1 VRRPGAAL
9 LLIQRDRD
17 QSGVRPP
24 YSKVVYDAP
33 HLMLYLSQVLGRP
46 IRDLEGERVATIKDI
61 IVRLGGDDHPPV
73 TGLVARY
80 RRRDFFLP
88 RWHLTVLNQQGARL
102 NSDILDLRPFVRR
115 ESEVLLARDVLDK
128 QLIDVDGKRVVRVND
143 VQIIEAAGDWR
154 VTGADVSLQGL
165 WRRLAPAG
173 FAGSKRSVEVLDW
186 ADVGYLATDA
196 ATVQLKSSSDKLAR
210 LHPVEIARLAEALSY
225 HHGSEVVESLD
236 DETAA
241 ETLEEM
247 PAESQARILG
257 DMDQER
263 AADILE
269 WMSPDEAADVLGD
282 LPEDKAEELLGLME
296 HDEQADVVELL
307 PYEDD
312 TAGGLMTTEFVTLPR
327 ALTVGEALAR
337 LREMAETPNM
347 IYYLYVVEKE
357 ESWKLVGVIALRSL
371 ILAEP
376 SMPLEEVMRT
386 EFQQADPEEP
396 AKEVAQ
402 RIAEYNLLALPVIDE
417 SGDILGIITVDD
429 AMEFL
434 LPKDWR
440 QRLPRLFG

>member
-1 VRRPGAAL
+1 
-9 LLIQRDRD
+9 
-17 QSGVRPP
+17 
-24 YSKVVYDAP
+24 
-33 HLMLYLSQVLGRP
+33 MLYLSQVLGRP
-46 IRDLEGERVATIKDI
+46 IRDLEGERVATVKDV
-61 IVRLGGDDHPPV
+61 IVRLGADDHPPV

-80 RRRDFFLP
+80 RRRDFFLSC
-88 RWHLTVLNQQGARL
+88 RRVGDLNQQGARL

-115 ESEVLLARDVLDK
+115 DNEVLLARDVLDK

-143 VQIIEAAGDWR
+143 VQIIEAADDWR

-165 WRRLAPAG
+165 WRRLAPANFLG
-173 FAGSKRSVEVLDW
+173 TRRAVEVIDW
-186 ADVGYLATDA
+186 SDVGYLATDA
-196 ATVQLKSSSDKLAR
+196 ATATVQLKSSSDKLAR

-241 ETLEEM
+241 ETLEELS
-247 PAESQARILG
+247 AAQQARIIS
-257 DMDQER
+257 DMDEER

-282 LPEDKAEELLGLME
+282 LPEEKAEELLGLME

-347 IYYLYVVEKE
+347 IYYLYVVEE
-357 ESWKLVGVIALRSL
+357 ENSWKLLGVIALRSF
-371 ILAEP
+371 ILADP
-376 SMPLEEVMRT
+376 SMPLESVMRT
-386 EFQQADPEEP
+386 EFQRAEPEEP
-396 AKEVAQ
+396 AREVAQ

-429 AMEFL
+429 AMEIL
-434 LPKDWR
+434 LPRDWR
-440 QRLPRLFG
+440 QRLPR

>member
-1 VRRPGAAL
+1 
-9 LLIQRDRD
+9 
-17 QSGVRPP
+17 
-24 YSKVVYDAP
+24 
-33 HLMLYLSQVLGRP
+33 MLYLSQVLGRP
-46 IRDLEGERVATIKDI
+46 IRDLEGERVATVKDV
-61 IVRLGGDDHPPV
+61 IVRLGEDDHPPV

-80 RRRDFFLP
+80 RRRDFFLS
-88 RWHLTVLNQQGARL
+88 RWRVTALNQHGVRL

-143 VQIIEAAGDWR
+143 VQIIEAAGEWR

-173 FAGSKRSVEVLDW
+173 FAGTRRTVEVLDW

-225 HHGSEVVESLD
+225 HHGSEVVEALD

-247 PAESQARILG
+247 PAEHQARILS

-282 LPEDKAEELLGLME
+282 LPEEKAEELLGLME
-296 HDEQADVVELL
+296 DQEQADVAELL

-327 ALTVGEALAR
+327 ELTVGEALAR

-347 IYYLYVVEKE
+347 IYYLYVVEE
-357 ESWKLVGVIALRSL
+357 ENSWKLCGVIALRSL
-371 ILAEP
+371 ILADP
-376 SMPLEEVMRT
+376 AMPLEDVMRSDIQSA
-386 EFQQADPEEP
+386 EPQEP
-396 AKEVAQ
+396 AREVAQ
-402 RIAEYNLLALPVIDE
+402 RIAEYNLLALPVVDE

-429 AMEFL
+429 AMEIL

-440 QRLPRLFG
+440 QRLPRLLG

>member
-1 VRRPGAAL
+1 
-9 LLIQRDRD
+9 
-17 QSGVRPP
+17 
-24 YSKVVYDAP
+24 
-33 HLMLYLSQVLGRP
+33 MLYLSQVLGRP
-46 IRDLEGERVATIKDI
+46 IRDLEGERVATVKDI

-73 TGLVARY
+73 AGIVARY
-80 RRRDFFLP
+80 RRRDFFLS
-88 RWHLTVLNQQGARL
+88 RWRITELNQNGVRL

-115 ESEVLLARDVLDK
+115 ENEVLLAKDVLDK

-143 VQIIEAAGDWR
+143 VQIIQAAGDWR

-165 WRRLAPAG
+165 WRRLAPSG
-173 FAGSKRSVEVLDW
+173 FAGTRKTVEVLDW

-196 ATVQLKSSSDKLAR
+196 ATVQLKSKSDKLAR

-225 HHGSEVVESLD
+225 HHGSEVVEALD

-247 PAESQARILG
+247 PAETQARILG

-282 LPEDKAEELLGLME
+282 LPEAKAEELLGLME
-296 HDEQADVVELL
+296 HDEQADVAELL

-347 IYYLYVVEKE
+347 IYYLYVVEE
-357 ESWKLVGVIALRSL
+357 ENSWNLLGVIALRSL
-371 ILAEP
+371 ILADP
-376 SMPLEEVMRT
+376 SMPLEDVMRT
-386 EFQQADPEEP
+386 EFQRGDPSEP
-396 AKEVAQ
+396 ARDVAQ
-402 RIAEYNLLALPVIDE
+402 RIAEYNLLALPVVDE

-429 AMEFL
+429 AMEIL
-434 LPKDWR
+434 LPTDWR

>member
-1 VRRPGAAL
+1 
-9 LLIQRDRD
+9 
-17 QSGVRPP
+17 
-24 YSKVVYDAP
+24 
-33 HLMLYLSQVLGRP
+33 MLYLSQVLGRS
-46 IRDLEGERVATIKDI
+46 IRDLEGERVATVKDV

-73 TGLVARY
+73 TGIVARY
-80 RRRDFFLP
+80 RRRDFFMS
-88 RWHLTVLNQQGARL
+88 RWRMTDLNQQGVRL

-115 ESEVLLARDVLDK
+115 DGEVLLARDVMDK

-143 VQIIEAAGDWR
+143 VQIIEAAGEWR

-165 WRRLAPAG
+165 WRRLAPSG
-173 FAGSKRSVEVLDW
+173 FMGTKTPVEVLDW

-196 ATVQLKSSSDKLAR
+196 ATVQLKSSRGKLAR

-236 DETAA
+236 DEIAA

-247 PAESQARILG
+247 PAETQARIIL
-257 DMDQER
+257 DMDEER

-282 LPEDKAEELLGLME
+282 LPEEKAEELLGLME
-296 HDEQADVVELL
+296 QQEQADVAELL

-327 ALTVGEALAR
+327 ELTVGEALAR

-347 IYYLYVVEKE
+347 IYYLYVVEAE
-357 ESWKLVGVIALRSL
+357 GSWKLDGVIALRSL
-371 ILAEP
+371 ILADP
-376 SMPLEEVMRT
+376 AMPLADAMRT
-386 EFQQADPEEP
+386 EFQQADPDEP
-396 AKEVAQ
+396 AKDVAQ

-417 SGDILGIITVDD
+417 AGDILGIITVDD
-429 AMEFL
+429 AMEIL

-440 QRLPRLFG
+440 QRLPRLFS

>member
-1 VRRPGAAL
+1 
-9 LLIQRDRD
+9 
-17 QSGVRPP
+17 
-24 YSKVVYDAP
+24 
-33 HLMLYLSQVLGRP
+33 MLYLSQVLNRP
-46 IRDLEGERVATIKDI
+46 IRDLEGERVATIKDV
-61 IVRLGGDDHPPV
+61 IVRLGADDHPPV

-88 RWHLTVLNQQGARL
+88 RWRITELNQHGARL

-143 VQIIEAAGDWR
+143 VQIIQAAGEWR

-173 FAGSKRSVEVLDW
+173 FVGTKTPVEVLDW
-186 ADVGYLATDA
+186 ADVGYLAIDA

-225 HHGSEVVESLD
+225 HHGSEIVESLD

-247 PAESQARILG
+247 PAEHQARILS

-282 LPEDKAEELLGLME
+282 LPEEKAEELLGLME
-296 HDEQADVVELL
+296 QDEQADVAELL

-347 IYYLYVVEKE
+347 IYYLYVVETE
-357 ESWKLVGVIALRSL
+357 NSWKLLGVIALRSL
-371 ILAEP
+371 ILADP
-376 SMPLEEVMRT
+376 SVPLEEVMRT
-386 EFQQADPEEP
+386 EFQQADPGEP
-396 AKEVAQ
+396 AREVAQ
-402 RIAEYNLLALPVIDE
+402 RIAEYNLLALPVVDE

-429 AMEFL
+429 AMEIL
-434 LPKDWR
+434 LPRDWR

>member
-1 VRRPGAAL
+1 
-9 LLIQRDRD
+9 
-17 QSGVRPP
+17 
-24 YSKVVYDAP
+24 
-33 HLMLYLSQVLGRP
+33 MSQVLGRP
-46 IRDLEGERVATIKDI
+46 IRDLEGLRVATVKDV
-61 IVRLGGDDHPPV
+61 IVRLGEDDHPPV

-88 RWHLTVLNQQGARL
+88 RWRVAEFNEHGVRL
-102 NSDILDLRPFVRR
+102 NSDILDLRPFGRR
-115 ESEVLLARDVLDK
+115 VSEVLLARDVLDK

-173 FAGSKRSVEVLDW
+173 FVGTRRAVEVLDW

-247 PAESQARILG
+247 PAERQAKILG

-282 LPEDKAEELLGLME
+282 LPEEKAEELLGLME
-296 HDEQADVVELL
+296 DQEQADVAELL

-312 TAGGLMTTEFVTLPR
+312 TAGG
-327 ALTVGEALAR
+327 
-337 LREMAETPNM
+337 
-347 IYYLYVVEKE
+347 
-357 ESWKLVGVIALRSL
+357 
-371 ILAEP
+371 
-376 SMPLEEVMRT
+376 
-386 EFQQADPEEP
+386 
-396 AKEVAQ
+396 
-402 RIAEYNLLALPVIDE
+402 
-417 SGDILGIITVDD
+417 
-429 AMEFL
+429 
-434 LPKDWR
+434 
-440 QRLPRLFG
+440 